1 MQHLNFVRNSAEIN
15 KHTNR
20 FKHIFNFNSLF
31 GCCQKNSIVNENKNS
46 QTNYKSENKKLPVG
60 LNLQGEV
67 RKKGPMGQP

>member
-31 GCCQKNSIVNENKNS
+31 GCSQKNSIVNKNMNS

-60 LNLQGEV
+60 LT
-67 RKKGPMGQP
+67 